1 MELSTP
7 HTDQLLLLGL
17 AVFQNLHKLEYVR
30 SIHMYRKGKY
40 IHTIQEEF
48 VSKKGWPL
56 AKMSAPTHFACLS
69 GGAQYAKAY
78 MDMVRAKQESEDW
91 KCLLDFCTSPP
102 PLARNPHLQTT
113 PSLAPDMMV
122 QGVLTNLSALFTHVS
137 NAHENLAIKWDHPQC
152 IFPSPSACLQGHEQV
167 DQHMSSDTMSQRL
180 QLDLWQ
186 QWGTDLE
193 LASPRISQ
201 TFQLPSLRSH
211 TSDASIPLYGAT
223 SSPMSSNNNAE
234 STSWTH
240 TPLAQTSHVLSNVMA
255 EPQSNDEMGRN
266 LTGFAWTLM
275 SPNSQFESIAGESS
289 SNCSMLAGQMSFVQL
304 GHAVN
309 AHVSD
314 MSGCCNLTPF
324 DCGIT
329 QPMSS
334 TSNTYSSSDEKSLEA
349 ENYEPPDQFKELD
362 WGASNDFRKAKDSI
376 SFHKSGGSRAAAS
389 RLTELTKDE
398 LTHYFNMPITQ
409 ASKELKVGLTVLKK
423 RCRIFGIPRWP
434 HRKMKSINSLIHT
447 IQVTCDAFGRYAVF
461 DACQRMHNCLLY
473 LSFPGRIIF
482 VLTYANFT
490 SRMSPTSWSSGKFL
504 GSQSKRCG
512 FKSPLDSSGGA
523 PMLLGLFA
531 IVMALALL
539 SKRAS
544 A

>member
-1 MELSTP
+1 
-7 HTDQLLLLGL
+7 
-17 AVFQNLHKLEYVR
+17 
-30 SIHMYRKGKY
+30 
-40 IHTIQEEF
+40 
-48 VSKKGWPL
+48 
-56 AKMSAPTHFACLS
+56 
-69 GGAQYAKAY
+69 
-78 MDMVRAKQESEDW
+78 
-91 KCLLDFCTSPP
+91 
-102 PLARNPHLQTT
+102 
-113 PSLAPDMMV
+113 
-122 QGVLTNLSALFTHVS
+122 
-137 NAHENLAIKWDHPQC
+137 
-152 IFPSPSACLQGHEQV
+152 
-167 DQHMSSDTMSQRL
+167 
-180 QLDLWQ
+180 
-186 QWGTDLE
+186 
-193 LASPRISQ
+193 
-201 TFQLPSLRSH
+201 
-211 TSDASIPLYGAT
+211 
-223 SSPMSSNNNAE
+223 MSSNNNAE

-447 IQVTCDAFGRYAVF
+447 IQDLAKGDGDSENDPNRVQVAVEELEKQRKELQESPGTQLTERTKRLRQ
-461 DACQRMHNCLLY
+461 ACFKANYRKRRQEAQFNDHIIDNHPNATINSSNSNSSNNSSSSN
-473 LSFPGRIIF
+473 SF
-482 VLTYANFT
+482 YH
-490 SRMSPTSWSSGKFL
+490 S
-504 GSQSKRCG
+504 CE
-512 FKSPLDSSGGA
+512 
-523 PMLLGLFA
+523 
-531 IVMALALL
+531 
-539 SKRAS
+539 
-544 A
+544 